1 MRKLLIT
8 ALLAGGLFVAAPL
21 LAQQVCPGYS
31 IVINT
36 PEDELTLA
44 YNGAENPQEQIAALD
59 KFVQEHPDSKFMPCA
74 HEYYTM
80 AYVKLGEY
88 DKVIELGEKG
98 LTEHEDLM
106 LIMNVTKAYVASGKL
121 RDAAFEAV
129 FKAPEQIKA
138 ESTPSRPTTVSEEE
152 WKKTVDEAVGQAKEW
167 DAYMEYAFF
176 QLLQREP
183 DAGKRVQ
190 WLDRF
195 VQAYPES
202 PNAGKTN
209 LQYFLA
215 YQALND
221 AAKATEY
228 GEKGVAA
235 DPTSL
240 EILNALADYYATTLQ
255 TNLEKAEEYAKKV
268 IDLAPAAK
276 PEGMSEDQL
285 KVYRD
290 NHLGLAHA
298 TLGYIAFLRGSKT
311 HKVAPAIQEF
321 KTAVDL
327 LGGNPMYQG
336 RTLFYLGWAYEVHT
350 PANHKL
356 AAEALTRAAAISSPW
371 QGQAT
376 ELLGK
381 VRKAMGE

>member
-1 MRKLLIT
+1 MRELLIT
-8 ALLAGGLFVAAPL
+8 ALLAGGLFVATPL
-21 LAQQVCPGYS
+21 TAQQLCPGYS

-59 KFVQEHPDSKFMPCA
+59 NFVQAHADSKFMPCA
-74 HEYYTM
+74 QEYYTL
-80 AYVKLGEY
+80 AYMKLREY
-88 DKVIELGEKG
+88 DKVIEHGEKG
-98 LTEHEDLM
+98 LAEHPDLM
-106 LIMNVTKAYVASGKL
+106 LIMNITKAYVASGKL
-121 RDAAFEAV
+121 SDAAFETV
-129 FKAPEQIKA
+129 FKAPEHIQTEA
-138 ESTPSRPTTVSEEE
+138 TPSRLATISDEE
-152 WKKTVDEAVGQAKEW
+152 WKKIADEAASQAKEW

-183 DAGKRVQ
+183 DAKKRVE

-195 VQAYPES
+195 VQAYPQS
-202 PNAGKTN
+202 PNVGKID

-240 EILNALADYYATTLQ
+240 EILNSVADYYATTLQ
-255 TNLEKAEEYAKKV
+255 TDLEKAEEYAKKV
-268 IDLAPAAK
+268 LDLAPAAK
-276 PEGMSEDQL
+276 PEGMSEEQL
-285 KVYRD
+285 QTYRD

-298 TLGYIAFLRGSKT
+298 TLGYVAFLRGSKT
-311 HKVAPAIQEF
+311 HRVAPAIQEF

-327 LGGNPMYQG
+327 LGGNPAYQG
-336 RTLFYLGWAYEVHT
+336 RTLFYLGWAYEVLV

-356 AAEALTRAAAISSPW
+356 SAEALTRAAAISSPW

-381 VRKAMGE
+381 VKKAMGE

>member
-1 MRKLLIT
+1 MRKLFL
-8 ALLAGGLFVAAPL
+8 ALLLTGSLCVAGPL

-31 IVINT
+31 IVIDT
-36 PEDELTLA
+36 PEDGLTLA
-44 YNGAENPQEQIAALD
+44 YNGAESPQEQVAALD
-59 KFVQEHPDSKFMPCA
+59 KFAQEHPDSKFMPCA

-80 AYVKLGEY
+80 SYMKLGNY
-88 DKVIELGEKG
+88 DKVIEHGEKG
-98 LTEHEDLM
+98 LAEHEDLM
-106 LIMNVTKAYVASGKL
+106 LIMNITKAYVASGKL
-121 RDAAFEAV
+121 SDAAFETV
-129 FKAPEQIKA
+129 FKAPERITA
-138 ESTPSRPTTVSEEE
+138 ESLPSRPTTVSDEE
-152 WKKTVDEAVGQAKEW
+152 WKKTVDEADAQAKEW
-167 DAYMEYAFF
+167 SAYMEYAFF

-183 DAGKRVQ
+183 DAKKRTQ

-215 YQALND
+215 YQAVND
-221 AAKATEY
+221 SAKATEY

-235 DPTSL
+235 APTNL
-240 EILNALADYYATTLQ
+240 ELLNALADYYATTLQ

-268 IDLAPAAK
+268 LALAPAAK

-285 KVYRD
+285 KAYRD

-298 TLGYIAFLRGSKT
+298 TLGYVAFVRGSKT
-311 HKVAPAIQEF
+311 HRVAPAIQEF

-336 RTLFYLGWAYEVHT
+336 RTLFYLGWAYEVNT
-350 PANHKL
+350 PASHRL

-381 VRKAMGE
+381 VKKAMGD